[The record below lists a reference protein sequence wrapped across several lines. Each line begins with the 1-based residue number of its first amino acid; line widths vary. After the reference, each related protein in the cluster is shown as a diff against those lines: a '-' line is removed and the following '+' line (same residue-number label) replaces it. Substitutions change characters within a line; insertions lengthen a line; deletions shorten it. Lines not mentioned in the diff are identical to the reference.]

1 MFCAPSPKPRLGGSD
16 LRESSDDGVS
26 GIAPAAA
33 AAAASDSSAISV
45 LLPVRRSVSCGLAR
59 ARASLRKV
67 ESAAKEACDA
77 MS

>member
-1 MFCAPSPKPRLGGSD
+1 M
-16 LRESSDDGVS
+16 RESSDDGVS

-33 AAAASDSSAISV
+33 AAAAASDSSAISV
-45 LLPVRRSVSCGLAR
+45 LLPARRSVSCGLAR

-67 ESAAKEACDA
+67 ERAAKEACDA